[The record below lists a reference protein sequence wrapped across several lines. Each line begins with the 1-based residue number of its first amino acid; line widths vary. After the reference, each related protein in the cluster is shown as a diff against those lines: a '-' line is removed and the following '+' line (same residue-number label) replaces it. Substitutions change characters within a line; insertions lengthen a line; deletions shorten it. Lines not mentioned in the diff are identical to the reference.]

1 MQEPFLHIIL
11 CNLQLAKI
19 NATVG
24 IFFFHHLGNGI
35 HCKEKRQKLK
45 KKCGKIAFV
54 IKLCDFHNIK
64 TQCLFL

>member
-24 IFFFHHLGNGI
+24 MFFFLPSWEWDPLQREKTETK
-35 HCKEKRQKLK
+35 KEVWEN
-45 KKCGKIAFV
+45 CI
-54 IKLCDFHNIK
+54 CDK
-64 TQCLFL
+64 TLWFS

>member
-24 IFFFHHLGNGI
+24 MFFFFTILGMGSI
-35 HCKEKRQKLK
+35 AK
-45 KKCGKIAFV
+45 GK
-54 IKLCDFHNIK
+54 DRD
-64 TQCLFL
+64 